1 MCVTISELVKFF
13 NFILH
18 KSENGIAVL
27 LGTVPPPTA
36 LEIHEMRKGSVS
48 DYGVRIDGGEDVP
61 MAQNIIES
69 AEDIEEIISAVGG
82 WTEINRAFRRF
93 REEYPEQWKFIEAHA
108 LFIKPGGLI
117 RDGKGGMTAMLGRQ
131 YNGVT
136 AKTQRR
142 RSKRLLRSLAQ
153 YLLSWSYTDGYNLSY
168 TPPKRVRTN

>member
-82 WTEINRAFRRF
+82 WSEINRAFRRF
-93 REEYPEQWKFIEAHA
+93 REEYP
-108 LFIKPGGLI
+108 
-117 RDGKGGMTAMLGRQ
+117 D
-131 YNGVT
+131 
-136 AKTQRR
+136 
-142 RSKRLLRSLAQ
+142 
-153 YLLSWSYTDGYNLSY
+153 
-168 TPPKRVRTN
+168 PKSSISTLNPSFSI